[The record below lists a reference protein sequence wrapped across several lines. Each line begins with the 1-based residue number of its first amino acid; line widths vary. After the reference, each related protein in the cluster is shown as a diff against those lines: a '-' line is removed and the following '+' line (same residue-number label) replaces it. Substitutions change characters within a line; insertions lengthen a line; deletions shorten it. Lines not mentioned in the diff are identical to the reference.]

1 MQSVK
6 MECHH
11 ATGLQPR
18 RRGVIR
24 GGLNH
29 LCEVEVPEMFAE
41 LIGGLLNGGL
51 VFVI

>member
-1 MQSVK
+1 M
-6 MECHH
+6 
-11 ATGLQPR
+11 PR
-18 RRGVIR
+18 VSCLGV
-24 GGLNH
+24 GDGLNH